1 VSIVVSFRVAGRWL
15 SVAALAVASLL
26 GGCATPPTDPAER
39 AQFVHNND
47 PLEPLNRKTFA
58 LNQVIDHA
66 LFKPAAQA
74 YVAVFPNDARTAI
87 HHMLDNMKEPTLA
100 FNNLLQGEFKRAGIS
115 VGRLIVNST
124 VGFAG
129 MVDVMTLSGV
139 PREPADFGQTMY
151 VWGIPS
157 GPYLIL
163 PILGPTDARDAVG
176 SAVDSYD
183 DPFTII
189 ANDHGVTELTTARF
203 IVGGVEE
210 RAKVLDELDDL
221 EKNSVDFY
229 AQMRSLWQQHREGE
243 LHRGTA
249 PSAAPGLYDDPGAGK
264 AAPAPAKAPA
274 APAKPA
280 ASNPA
285 ASNTASMHMAMRAH
299 TAVIAHTA
307 MLGAARPHSVTHRP
321 QPGPQKNVS
330 VRPVTQC
337 AAPRCAGRAA

>member
-15 SVAALAVASLL
+15 GIAALAVVSLL
-26 GGCATPPTDPAER
+26 GGCATPPSDPAER

-58 LNQVIDHA
+58 LNQFIDHT
-66 LFKPAAQA
+66 LFKPAAQT
-74 YVAVFPNDARTAI
+74 YVAVFPDDARTAI

-124 VGFAG
+124 IGVGG

-151 VWGIPS
+151 VWGVPS
-157 GPYLIL
+157 GHYLIL
-163 PILGPTDARDAVG
+163 PILGPTDARDGVG

-183 DPFTII
+183 DPFTIL

-210 RAKVLDELDDL
+210 RAKVLGELDDL

-229 AQMRSLWQQHREGE
+229 AQMRSLWQQHRDAE
-243 LHRGTA
+243 LKRGKA
-249 PSAAPGLYDDPGAGK
+249 PDAAPGLYDDPGAGK
-264 AAPAPAKAPA
+264 AAPVPATPPA
-274 APAKPA
+274 GAAKPS
-280 ASNPA
+280 AS
-285 ASNTASMHMAMRAH
+285 RATTVH
-299 TAVIAHTA
+299 TAVLATA
-307 MLGAARPHSVTHRP
+307 PRYPVTHRW
-321 QPGPQKNVS
+321 QPAQKHLS
-330 VRPVTQC
+330 AQKPLSARRLTRC
-337 AAPRCAGRAA
+337 ATTRCAGRAA